1 MAREQLDWQI
11 NSGQTDLHRIRCS
24 YYLIL
29 QELNIGGEGEVKQ
42 EVERRKRGYGSR
54 FLVALGS

>member
-11 NSGQTDLHRIRCS
+11 NS
-24 YYLIL
+24 
-29 QELNIGGEGEVKQ
+29 ELNIGGEGEVKQ

-54 FLVALGS
+54 FLVALDVQGYAFSRIDDETKAV